1 MQKIF
6 EGNRGEIFLTTF
18 KRKKAILK
26 RFKNDNSFLQEYKA
40 LKFLEPFNIA
50 PKLFDSGKSWV
61 LMEYC
66 EGDSLKEAWSKE
78 ALQKALLAAF
88 KLDNLALYH
97 RQLGRY
103 YHFIFT
109 KEGVKVIDF
118 ERSTFTKK
126 PRNVLQFIGYYL
138 RHLPTKEIV
147 ALYKKEPRRGI
158 KALLEIIDV

>member
-6 EGNRGEIFLTTF
+6 KGNRGEIFLTTF
-18 KRKKAILK
+18 KGQKAILK
-26 RFKNDNSFLQEYKA
+26 RFKRYDSFLQECKA

-50 PKLFDSGKSWV
+50 PKLLDSSKEWV

-66 EGDSLKEAWSKE
+66 EGASLKEAWSKE
-78 ALQKALLAAF
+78 ALQKALLAAY

-109 KEGVKVIDF
+109 KDGVKVIDF
-118 ERSTFTKK
+118 ERSIFTKK

-138 RHLPTKEIV
+138 RHLPTKE
-147 ALYKKEPRRGI
+147 L
-158 KALLEIIDV
+158 